1 MSIATINWALSQKCE
16 NTTSKTLL
24 LALANFADDRGLC
37 WPGQALLA
45 ELVECSVDTIQRHL
59 ARLEAKGLLS
69 RHRRKR
75 ENGSSLHN
83 EYRLM
88 LDRPG
93 VLHAKMRST
102 VTDTKDR
109 AATRPS
115 KPQDSAAN
123 QAASRCGTNHQQNHQ
138 EEPSEDFVHAARDTA
153 SQKPSSS
160 TEEFFERFWKA
171 FPAGRKKAKGKA
183 LADFRRAIA
192 GKGPYKVTPEA
203 LIAAAE
209 KYAATKP
216 NPQYVPLPSTWLN
229 QCRWLDELEGSVGGS
244 ATDWRDEKRKREA
257 EFAAALY
264 GRS

>member
-1 MSIATINWALSQKCE
+1 MSILAINWALSQKCE
-16 NTTSKTLL
+16 NATSKTLL
-24 LALANFADDRGLC
+24 LALANFADDKGLC
-37 WPGQALLA
+37 WPGQVLLA

-59 ARLEAKGLLS
+59 ARLEAKGFLS
-69 RHRRKR
+69 RSRRKSGT
-75 ENGSSLHN
+75 GSSLHN

-93 VLHAKMRST
+93 VLRAKMRSSPCEAQG
-102 VTDTKDR
+102 R
-109 AATRPS
+109 AAVRPS
-115 KPQDSAAN
+115 KPQGSAAN

-138 EEPSEDFVHAARDTA
+138 KEPSEESVHAARDTV
-153 SQKPSSS
+153 SQQPASS
-160 TEEFFERFWKA
+160 TDEFFERFWKA

-192 GKGPYKVTPEA
+192 GKGSYKVTPEA

-229 QCRWLDELEGSVGGS
+229 QCRWLDELDEGDGGS
-244 ATDWRDEKRKREA
+244 APDWRDEKRKREA
-257 EFAAALY
+257 EFEAALY